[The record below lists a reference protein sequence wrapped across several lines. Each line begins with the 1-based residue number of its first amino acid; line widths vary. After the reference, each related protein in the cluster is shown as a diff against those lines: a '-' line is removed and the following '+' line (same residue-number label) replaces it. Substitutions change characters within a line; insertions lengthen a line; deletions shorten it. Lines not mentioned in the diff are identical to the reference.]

1 MFTPHITVACVIHAQ
16 GKLLVVE
23 ERVDGAVTL
32 NQPAGHL
39 EAQESL
45 IGAMEREI
53 LEETGLTLSPE
64 HLLGVHQWTA
74 KDGTPFI
81 RFLFSCE
88 IAACLTTAPQDD
100 DIDCCHWLTP
110 DEILSSNQLRSP
122 LVAESVTL
130 WQSGQRYPLTVL
142 NWFEQ

>member
-16 GKLLVVE
+16 GRLLVVE

-45 IGAMEREI
+45 IDAMQREI

-88 IAACLTTAPQDD
+88 VAACLTTAPQDD

-110 DEILSSNQLRSP
+110 DEILSSDQLRSP

-142 NWFEQ
+142 NWFVQ

>member
-23 ERVDGAVTL
+23 ERVDGTVTL

>member
-110 DEILSSNQLRSP
+110 DEILASDQLRSP